1 LPQFLLERFFGI
13 YSGIVSMKTTIFFI
27 LLSMLA
33 VGCSRLNLF
42 APSPQVVIL
51 HNGNAAY
58 CPISY
63 GETVTT
69 ALNQVPSHESLKPTT
84 VVLVSRGPEGIVQK
98 RLDCDTGL
106 RLVDWRQ
113 DQCLRDGDQLIMPV
127 AVGPAGL
134 TRPSAPGIPVSE

>member
-1 LPQFLLERFFGI
+1 
-13 YSGIVSMKTTIFFI
+13 MKATVFFI
-27 LLSMLA
+27 FLSTLA
-33 VGCSRLNLF
+33 VGCSRLNFF
-42 APSPQVVIL
+42 APAPQVVVL

-63 GETVTT
+63 GETVTA
-69 ALNQVPSHESLKPTT
+69 ALDRVPSHESLKPTT

-106 RLVDWRQ
+106 RLVDARQ
-113 DQCLRDGDQLIMPV
+113 DQCLRDGDRLIMPV

-134 TRPSAPGIPVSE
+134 TRPSAPGIPVGE

>member
-1 LPQFLLERFFGI
+1 
-13 YSGIVSMKTTIFFI
+13 MKATIFFI
-27 LLSMLA
+27 FFSVLA

-42 APSPQVVIL
+42 ASSQQVVIL

-58 CPISY
+58 CPITY
-63 GETVTT
+63 GDKVST
-69 ALNQVPSHESLKPTT
+69 ALAQVPSHESLNPTT

-106 RLVDWRQ
+106 RLVDARQ
-113 DQCLRDGDQLIMPV
+113 NQSLRDGDQLIMPA